1 MWKSLNPGERVKLG
15 DIIRH
20 ISSLSKS
27 AFGEDNYEV
36 VRSELHYFEIAPKR
50 QRVNGKER
58 EIKIIRY
65 IDIGYHL
72 IVEVW
77 LDQFANPNNG
87 FSMGNL

>member
-27 AFGEDNYEV
+27 AFGEENYEV
-36 VRSELHYFEIAPKR
+36 VRTELHYFEIAPKPER
-50 QRVNGKER
+50 TNSKER
-58 EIKIIRY
+58 DRKIVRY

-77 LDQFANPNNG
+77 LDQFTNANGG
-87 FSMGNL
+87 FSLGNL